1 MDKGELSSYMNRL
14 LRISLVFMVC
24 ILIFACSNGVS
35 KVDRKSSSSEVI
47 NKAANGSTSKVTET
61 VLNNAEDKSVGF
73 DTIKTVSDYGISE
86 MAETFE
92 SVKFGKYEQDNNK
105 ENGEEEIEWIV
116 LKKDGTKLLLLSKY
130 ILDKYEY
137 YDGSGFIEW
146 NESGLRNWL
155 NSYFYNDAF
164 DEEEKS
170 FILRDNYKN
179 YYIDVYS
186 ETSNKGHIY
195 EGMTTNDLVTLIGF
209 DELIEYFGR
218 PSDNSNDQLHVRKVA
233 AKPTEFAKNIYR
245 QYRIKL
251 VVAKENGWYKDCGVY
266 WTRTKYSYDSS
277 PYTNY
282 VEIVWYDGTFNTV
295 QDTDSGVGVRPMIL
309 IDTANISNEKANK
322 MLGHNQVVNV
332 NVENNTTQEVKV
344 DTGLNSWEMEYF
356 ELAFRQLEDQVKYLK
371 KTYFSDSYYSNSK
384 SLIAMNNDGS
394 CTFTYGLRDID
405 KDDVKEMLFYN
416 NGNLVVIFKLQE
428 GRIEN
433 YPDYNKKYYPTMIEV
448 NKFVI
453 PKEQTYKISLYP
465 DNFIVKYYIQE
476 NSDDSIDYN
485 LFSESERDRIY
496 KIHNYTVYYY
506 DTVYLK
512 DRDLETYDMYDYYT
526 NSEDGLGTYMVYRD
540 NDFGKSMSL
549 AEAQKIFNGH
559 GAPIVLT
566 DGTFVVK

>member
-1 MDKGELSSYMNRL
+1 MNRL
-14 LRISLVFMVC
+14 LRTSLVFMVC

-92 SVKFGKYEQDNNK
+92 SIKFGKYEQDNNK

-116 LKKDGTKLLLLSKY
+116 LKKDETKLLLLSKY

-179 YYIDVYS
+179 YYIDVHS

-233 AKPTEFAKNIYR
+233 AKPTAFAKNIYR

-251 VVAKENGWYKDCGVY
+251 DIAKENGWYKDCGVY
-266 WTRTKYSYDSS
+266 WTRTKFSYDSG

-309 IDTANISNEKANK
+309 IDTANISDEKANK

-384 SLIAMNNDGS
+384 SLITMNNDGS

-448 NKFVI
+448 NNFVI

-526 NSEDGLGTYMVYRD
+526 NSEDGLGTYMFYRD